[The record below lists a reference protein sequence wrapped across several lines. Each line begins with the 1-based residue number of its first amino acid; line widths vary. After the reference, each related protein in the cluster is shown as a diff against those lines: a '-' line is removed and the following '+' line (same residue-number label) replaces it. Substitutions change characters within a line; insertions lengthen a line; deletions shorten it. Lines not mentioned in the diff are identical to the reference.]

1 MLVNIERVVDNLK
14 NIKLN
19 NIFFEA
25 ITNSIQAKATKIEIK
40 IYSRNLYED
49 REKIPPY
56 VDKIE
61 IIDNGDGFNE
71 ENLKS
76 FKEYGSKHKISL
88 GCKGVGRFVY
98 LKLFKHIDIKSKNIE
113 FSFNVNGVEKERKA
127 SNSET
132 KILFLKPKDDIS
144 IDFKDLEQSIRE
156 HFLAYFLIHHKNTM
170 QPIEINIY
178 NNDEL
183 KCNILSNQTPT
194 FKEKQFNI
202 GKYSFTLTYAY
213 GNKELDNE
221 GYYVADK
228 RVVSKNSD
236 LENEKKYNL
245 FKDNELKIYF
255 ILEGEY
261 FNENVSN
268 ERNELL
274 IYPKQKSALQ
284 FQDLCWED
292 IHNELDIQ
300 LKEIYKENGFDIDK
314 TIKKNRKEA
323 IKNFPYLGAYFDNSN
338 ELNIEQM
345 QKNAKKEFEN
355 DKIFLRNENNKNDKD
370 YEVKLS
376 KVTQAELAEYVF
388 DRNRLIQQLRESVKN
403 KSIEKEVHDLFM
415 PQHTKDEKQ
424 NYKTNNIWLFDDRF
438 MSYDKIFSDIHIK
451 EIFPNL
457 HNHLKN
463 LDKLKRPDILSIISN
478 TYDKNKITDILL
490 IEFKRPK
497 EDKIYFLEASSQ
509 IRDYASFI
517 HQMYPKTN
525 IRIWAYGFLKFDD
538 EVLES
543 LSRDDYN
550 TIYTGAAFPIC
561 YKYNKANNMIMN
573 FLDYEALICDAEN
586 RNKLFLDILQ
596 GEYLDNE

>member
-1 MLVNIERVVDNLK
+1 
-14 NIKLN
+14 
-19 NIFFEA
+19 
-25 ITNSIQAKATKIEIK
+25 
-40 IYSRNLYED
+40 
-49 REKIPPY
+49 
-56 VDKIE
+56 
-61 IIDNGDGFNE
+61 
-71 ENLKS
+71 
-76 FKEYGSKHKISL
+76 
-88 GCKGVGRFVY
+88 
-98 LKLFKHIDIKSKNIE
+98 
-113 FSFNVNGVEKERKA
+113 
-127 SNSET
+127 
-132 KILFLKPKDDIS
+132 
-144 IDFKDLEQSIRE
+144 
-156 HFLAYFLIHHKNTM
+156 M

-255 ILEGEY
+255 ILESEY
-261 FNENVSN
+261 FNKNVSN

-274 IYPKQKSALQ
+274 IYPKQKNTLQ
-284 FQDLCWED
+284 FHDLCWED

-388 DRNRLIQQLRESVKN
+388 DRNRLIEQLRESVKN

-550 TIYTGAAFPIC
+550 TIYTGATFPIC

>member
-132 KILFLKPKDDIS
+132 KILFLKPKDDIR

-255 ILEGEY
+255 ILESEY
-261 FNENVSN
+261 FNKNVSN

-274 IYPKQKSALQ
+274 IYPKQKNTLQ
-284 FQDLCWED
+284 FHDLCWED

-388 DRNRLIQQLRESVKN
+388 DRNKLIQQLRESVK
-403 KSIEKEVHDLFM
+403 KGDIEAKIHNLFM
-415 PQHTKDEKQ
+415 SKKTLDDKQ
-424 NYKTNNIWLFDDRF
+424 NYKTNNVWLFDDRF
-438 MSYDKIFSDIHIK
+438 MSYDKIFSDIQIK
-451 EIFPNL
+451 DIFPKL
-457 HNHLKN
+457 HQNIE
-463 LDKLKRPDILSIISN
+463 KRPDVLSIISN
-478 TYDKNKITDILL
+478 SYKKEKITDILL
-490 IEFKRPK
+490 IEFKRP
-497 EDKIYFLEASSQ
+497 DNKITPAGAEEQLLEYGRYINSQ
-509 IRDYASFI
+509 VSE
-517 HQMYPKTN
+517 K
-525 IRIWAYGFLKFDD
+525 IRIWAYAFLKFNDD
-538 EVLES
+538 VINRLQDKS
-543 LSRDDYN
+543 YN
-550 TIYTGAAFPIC
+550 RIFTSDKYPLY
-561 YKYNKANNMIMN
+561 YKYHESNNMIIN
-573 FLDYEALICDAEN
+573 FLDYNSLICDAEN

>member
-132 KILFLKPKDDIS
+132 KILFLKPKDDIR

-221 GYYVADK
+221 GYYVADR

-388 DRNRLIQQLRESVKN
+388 DRNKLIQQLRESVK
-403 KSIEKEVHDLFM
+403 KGDIEAKIHNLFM
-415 PQHTKDEKQ
+415 SKKTLDDKQ
-424 NYKTNNIWLFDDRF
+424 NYKTNNVWLFDDRF
-438 MSYDKIFSDIHIK
+438 MSYDKIFSDIQIK
-451 EIFPNL
+451 DIFPKL
-457 HNHLKN
+457 HQNIE
-463 LDKLKRPDILSIISN
+463 KRPDVLSIISN
-478 TYDKNKITDILL
+478 SYKKEKITDILL
-490 IEFKRPK
+490 IEFKRP
-497 EDKIYFLEASSQ
+497 DNKITPAGAEEQLLEYGRYINSQ
-509 IRDYASFI
+509 VSE
-517 HQMYPKTN
+517 K
-525 IRIWAYGFLKFDD
+525 IRIWAYAFLKFNDD
-538 EVLES
+538 VINRLQDKS
-543 LSRDDYN
+543 YN
-550 TIYTGAAFPIC
+550 RIFTSDKYPLY
-561 YKYNKANNMIMN
+561 YKYHESNNMIIN
-573 FLDYEALICDAEN
+573 FLDYNSLICDAEN

>member
-255 ILEGEY
+255 ILESEY
-261 FNENVSN
+261 FNKNVSN

-274 IYPKQKSALQ
+274 IYPKQKNTLQ
-284 FQDLCWED
+284 FHDLCWED

-388 DRNRLIQQLRESVKN
+388 DRNKLIQQLRESVK
-403 KSIEKEVHDLFM
+403 KGDIEAKIHNLFM
-415 PQHTKDEKQ
+415 SKKTLDDKQ
-424 NYKTNNIWLFDDRF
+424 NYKTNNVWLFDDRF
-438 MSYDKIFSDIHIK
+438 MSYDKIFSDIQIK
-451 EIFPNL
+451 DIFPKL
-457 HNHLKN
+457 HQNIE
-463 LDKLKRPDILSIISN
+463 KRPDVLSIISN
-478 TYDKNKITDILL
+478 SYKKEKITDILL
-490 IEFKRPK
+490 IEFKRP
-497 EDKIYFLEASSQ
+497 DNKITPAGAEEQLLEYGRYINSQ
-509 IRDYASFI
+509 VSE
-517 HQMYPKTN
+517 K
-525 IRIWAYGFLKFDD
+525 IRIWAYAFLKFNDD
-538 EVLES
+538 VINRLQDKS
-543 LSRDDYN
+543 YN
-550 TIYTGAAFPIC
+550 RIFTSDKYPLY
-561 YKYNKANNMIMN
+561 YKYHESNNMIIN
-573 FLDYEALICDAEN
+573 FLDYNSLICDAEN

>member
-170 QPIEINIY
+170 RPIEINIY
-178 NNDEL
+178 NNDKL

-255 ILEGEY
+255 ILESEY
-261 FNENVSN
+261 FNKNVSN

-274 IYPKQKSALQ
+274 IYPKQKNTLQ
-284 FQDLCWED
+284 FHDLCWED

-388 DRNRLIQQLRESVKN
+388 DRNKLIQQLRESVK
-403 KSIEKEVHDLFM
+403 KGDIEAKIHNLFM
-415 PQHTKDEKQ
+415 SKKTLDDKQ
-424 NYKTNNIWLFDDRF
+424 NYKTNNVWLFDDRF
-438 MSYDKIFSDIHIK
+438 MSYDKIFSDIQIK
-451 EIFPNL
+451 DIFPKL
-457 HNHLKN
+457 HQNIE
-463 LDKLKRPDILSIISN
+463 KRPDVLSIISN
-478 TYDKNKITDILL
+478 SYKKEKITDILL
-490 IEFKRPK
+490 IEFKRP
-497 EDKIYFLEASSQ
+497 DNKITPAGAEEQLLEYGRYINSQ
-509 IRDYASFI
+509 VSE
-517 HQMYPKTN
+517 K
-525 IRIWAYGFLKFDD
+525 IRIWAYAFLKFNDD
-538 EVLES
+538 VINRLQDKS
-543 LSRDDYN
+543 YN
-550 TIYTGAAFPIC
+550 RIFTSDKYPLY
-561 YKYNKANNMIMN
+561 YKYHESNNMIIN
-573 FLDYEALICDAEN
+573 FLDYNSLICDAEN

>member
-113 FSFNVNGVEKERKA
+113 FSFNVNGVEKERKV

-132 KILFLKPKDDIS
+132 KILFLKPKDDIR

-221 GYYVADK
+221 GYYVADR

-388 DRNRLIQQLRESVKN
+388 DRNKLIQQLRESVK
-403 KSIEKEVHDLFM
+403 KGDIEAKIHNLFM
-415 PQHTKDEKQ
+415 SKKTLDDKQ
-424 NYKTNNIWLFDDRF
+424 NYKTNNVWLFDDRF
-438 MSYDKIFSDIHIK
+438 MSYDKIFSDIQIK
-451 EIFPNL
+451 DIFPKL
-457 HNHLKN
+457 HQNIE
-463 LDKLKRPDILSIISN
+463 KRPDVLSIISN
-478 TYDKNKITDILL
+478 SYKKEKITDILL
-490 IEFKRPK
+490 IEFKRP
-497 EDKIYFLEASSQ
+497 DNKITPAGAEEQLLEYGRYINSQ
-509 IRDYASFI
+509 VSE
-517 HQMYPKTN
+517 K
-525 IRIWAYGFLKFDD
+525 IRIWAYAFLKFNDD
-538 EVLES
+538 VINRLQDKS
-543 LSRDDYN
+543 YN
-550 TIYTGAAFPIC
+550 RIFTSDKYPLY
-561 YKYNKANNMIMN
+561 YKYHESNNMIIN
-573 FLDYEALICDAEN
+573 FLDYNSLICDAEN

>member
-1 MLVNIERVVDNLK
+1 MKVNIQAVVNDLK
-14 NIKLN
+14 NVKIEN
-19 NIFFEA
+19 VIFEA
-25 ITNSIQAKATKIEIK
+25 ITNAMQAEATNIKVDIRAVSLDMKEVKLHIDSI
-40 IYSRNLYED
+40 
-49 REKIPPY
+49 
-56 VDKIE
+56 
-61 IIDNGDGFNE
+61 IISDNGVGFDEDNF
-71 ENLKS
+71 KS
-76 FKEYGSKHKISL
+76 FNTYRSDYKKSL
-88 GCKGVGRFVY
+88 GCKGIGRFVY
-98 LKLFKHIDIKSKNIE
+98 LKHFEKVKVISRNIE
-113 FSFNVNGVEKERKA
+113 CIFDVQGTKQIPKEKET
-127 SNSET
+127 NET
-132 KILFLKPKDDIS
+132 TQIELLYPKTKQY
-144 IDFKDLEQSIRE
+144 IDFEKIAEQIKE
-156 HFLAYFLIHHKNTM
+156 HFLAYFQMETKNIT
-170 QPIEINIY
+170 IEIYKNRDLLATINSRDIPKFKNKAFKIGNY
-178 NNDEL
+178 DFS
-183 KCNILSNQTPT
+183 LSYIFGDKKLN
-194 FKEKQFNI
+194 
-202 GKYSFTLTYAY
+202 
-213 GNKELDNE
+213 NE
-221 GYYVADK
+221 GFYTANR

-355 DKIFLRNENNKNDKD
+355 DKIFLRNENNKNDKE

>member
-255 ILEGEY
+255 ILESEY
-261 FNENVSN
+261 FNKNVSN
-268 ERNELL
+268 ERNELS
-274 IYPKQKSALQ
+274 IYPRQKNTLQ
-284 FQDLCWED
+284 FHDLCWED

-388 DRNRLIQQLRESVKN
+388 DRNKLIQQLRESVK
-403 KSIEKEVHDLFM
+403 KGDIEEKIHNLFM
-415 PQHTKDEKQ
+415 SKKTLDDKQ
-424 NYKTNNIWLFDDRF
+424 NYKTNNVWLFDDRF
-438 MSYDKIFSDIHIK
+438 MSYDKIFSDIQIK
-451 EIFPNL
+451 DIFPKL
-457 HNHLKN
+457 HQNIE
-463 LDKLKRPDILSIISN
+463 KRPDVLSIISN
-478 TYDKNKITDILL
+478 SYKKEKITDILL
-490 IEFKRPK
+490 IEFKRP
-497 EDKIYFLEASSQ
+497 DNKITPAGAEEQLLEYGRYINSQ
-509 IRDYASFI
+509 VSE
-517 HQMYPKTN
+517 K
-525 IRIWAYGFLKFDD
+525 IRIWAYAFLKFNDD
-538 EVLES
+538 VINRLQDKS
-543 LSRDDYN
+543 YN
-550 TIYTGAAFPIC
+550 RIFTSDKYPLY
-561 YKYNKANNMIMN
+561 YKYHESNNMIIN
-573 FLDYEALICDAEN
+573 FLDYNSLICDAEN

>member
-221 GYYVADK
+221 GYYVADR

-388 DRNRLIQQLRESVKN
+388 DRNKLIQQLRESVK
-403 KSIEKEVHDLFM
+403 KGDIEAKIHNLFM
-415 PQHTKDEKQ
+415 SKKTLDDKQ
-424 NYKTNNIWLFDDRF
+424 NYKTNNVWLFDDRF
-438 MSYDKIFSDIHIK
+438 MSYDKIFSDIQIK
-451 EIFPNL
+451 DIFPKL
-457 HNHLKN
+457 HQNIE
-463 LDKLKRPDILSIISN
+463 KRPDVLSIISN
-478 TYDKNKITDILL
+478 SYKKEKITDILL
-490 IEFKRPK
+490 IEFKRP
-497 EDKIYFLEASSQ
+497 DNKITPAGAEEQLLEYGRYINSQ
-509 IRDYASFI
+509 VSE
-517 HQMYPKTN
+517 K
-525 IRIWAYGFLKFDD
+525 IRIWAYAFLKFNDD
-538 EVLES
+538 VINRLQDKS
-543 LSRDDYN
+543 YN
-550 TIYTGAAFPIC
+550 RIFTSDKYPLY
-561 YKYNKANNMIMN
+561 YKYHESNNMIIN
-573 FLDYEALICDAEN
+573 FLDYNSLICDAEN

>member
-132 KILFLKPKDDIS
+132 KILFSNPREELCINFS
-144 IDFKDLEQSIRE
+144 DLEQDIRE
-156 HFLAYFLIHHKNTM
+156 HFLAYFLLHKDAK
-170 QPIEINIY
+170 QIIEIKVY
-178 NNDEL
+178 NNNKL
-183 KCNILSNQTPT
+183 KYNILSNQIPK
-194 FKEKQFNI
+194 FKKRQFDI
-202 GKYSFTLTYAY
+202 GKYNFTLTYVY
-213 GNKELDNE
+213 NNKELKNE

-255 ILEGEY
+255 ILESEY
-261 FNENVSN
+261 FNKNVNN

-274 IYPKQKSALQ
+274 IYPKQKNTLQ
-284 FQDLCWED
+284 FHDLCWED

-388 DRNRLIQQLRESVKN
+388 DRNKLIQQLRESVK
-403 KSIEKEVHDLFM
+403 KGDIEEKIHNLFM
-415 PQHTKDEKQ
+415 SKKTLDDKQ
-424 NYKTNNIWLFDDRF
+424 NYKTNNVWLFDDRF
-438 MSYDKIFSDIHIK
+438 MSYDKIFSDIQIK
-451 EIFPNL
+451 DIFPKL
-457 HNHLKN
+457 HQNIE
-463 LDKLKRPDILSIISN
+463 KRPDVLSIISN
-478 TYDKNKITDILL
+478 SYKKEKITDILL
-490 IEFKRPK
+490 IEFKRP
-497 EDKIYFLEASSQ
+497 DNKITPAGAEEQLLEYGRYINSQ
-509 IRDYASFI
+509 VSE
-517 HQMYPKTN
+517 K
-525 IRIWAYGFLKFDD
+525 IRIWAYAFLKFNDD
-538 EVLES
+538 VINRLQDKS
-543 LSRDDYN
+543 YN
-550 TIYTGAAFPIC
+550 RIFTSDKYPLY
-561 YKYNKANNMIMN
+561 YKYHESNNMIIN
-573 FLDYEALICDAEN
+573 FLDYNSLICDAEN

>member
-170 QPIEINIY
+170 RPIEINIY
-178 NNDEL
+178 NNDKL

-255 ILEGEY
+255 ILESEY
-261 FNENVSN
+261 FNKNVSN

-274 IYPKQKSALQ
+274 IYPKQKNTLQ
-284 FQDLCWED
+284 FHDLCWED

-338 ELNIEQM
+338 GLNIEQM

-388 DRNRLIQQLRESVKN
+388 DRNKLIQQLRESVK
-403 KSIEKEVHDLFM
+403 KGDIEEKIHNLFM
-415 PQHTKDEKQ
+415 SKKTLDDKQ
-424 NYKTNNIWLFDDRF
+424 NYKTNNVWLFDDRF
-438 MSYDKIFSDIHIK
+438 MSYDKIFSDIQIK
-451 EIFPNL
+451 DIFPKL
-457 HNHLKN
+457 HQNIE
-463 LDKLKRPDILSIISN
+463 KRPDVLSIISN
-478 TYDKNKITDILL
+478 SYKKEKITDILL
-490 IEFKRPK
+490 IEFKRP
-497 EDKIYFLEASSQ
+497 DNKITPAGAEEQLLEYGRYINSQ
-509 IRDYASFI
+509 VSE
-517 HQMYPKTN
+517 K
-525 IRIWAYGFLKFDD
+525 IRIWAYAFLKFNDD
-538 EVLES
+538 VINRLQDKS
-543 LSRDDYN
+543 YN
-550 TIYTGAAFPIC
+550 RIFTSDKYPLY
-561 YKYNKANNMIMN
+561 YKYHESNNMIIN
-573 FLDYEALICDAEN
+573 FLDYNSLICDAEN

>member
-388 DRNRLIQQLRESVKN
+388 DRNKLIQQLRESVK
-403 KSIEKEVHDLFM
+403 KGDIEAKIHNLFM
-415 PQHTKDEKQ
+415 SKKTLDDKQ
-424 NYKTNNIWLFDDRF
+424 NYKTNNVWLFDDRF
-438 MSYDKIFSDIHIK
+438 MSYDKIFSDIQIK
-451 EIFPNL
+451 DIFPKL
-457 HNHLKN
+457 HQNIE
-463 LDKLKRPDILSIISN
+463 KRPDVLSIISN
-478 TYDKNKITDILL
+478 SYKKEKITDILL
-490 IEFKRPK
+490 IEFKRP
-497 EDKIYFLEASSQ
+497 DNKITPAGAEEQLLEYGRYINSQ
-509 IRDYASFI
+509 VSE
-517 HQMYPKTN
+517 K
-525 IRIWAYGFLKFDD
+525 IRIWAYAFLKFNDD
-538 EVLES
+538 VINRLQDKS
-543 LSRDDYN
+543 YN
-550 TIYTGAAFPIC
+550 RIFTSDKYPLY
-561 YKYNKANNMIMN
+561 YKYHESNNMIIN
-573 FLDYEALICDAEN
+573 FLDYNSLICDAEN

>member
-156 HFLAYFLIHHKNTM
+156 HFLAYFLIYHKNTM

-255 ILEGEY
+255 ILESEY
-261 FNENVSN
+261 FNKNVSN

-274 IYPKQKSALQ
+274 IYPKQKNTLQ
-284 FQDLCWED
+284 FHDLCWED

-388 DRNRLIQQLRESVKN
+388 DRNKLIQQLRESVK
-403 KSIEKEVHDLFM
+403 KGDIEAKIHNLFM
-415 PQHTKDEKQ
+415 SKKTLDDKQ
-424 NYKTNNIWLFDDRF
+424 NYKTNNVWLFDDRF
-438 MSYDKIFSDIHIK
+438 MSYDKIFSDIQIK
-451 EIFPNL
+451 DIFPKL
-457 HNHLKN
+457 HQNIE
-463 LDKLKRPDILSIISN
+463 KRPDVLSIISN
-478 TYDKNKITDILL
+478 SYKKEKITDILL
-490 IEFKRPK
+490 IEFKRP
-497 EDKIYFLEASSQ
+497 DNKITPAGAEEQLLEYGRYINSQ
-509 IRDYASFI
+509 VSE
-517 HQMYPKTN
+517 K
-525 IRIWAYGFLKFDD
+525 IRIWAYAFLKFNDD
-538 EVLES
+538 VINRLQDKS
-543 LSRDDYN
+543 YN
-550 TIYTGAAFPIC
+550 RIFTSDKYPLY
-561 YKYNKANNMIMN
+561 YKYHESNNMIIN
-573 FLDYEALICDAEN
+573 FLDYNSLICDAEN

>member
-132 KILFLKPKDDIS
+132 KILFLKPKDDIR

-255 ILEGEY
+255 ILESEY
-261 FNENVSN
+261 FNKNVSN

-274 IYPKQKSALQ
+274 IYPKQKNTLQ
-284 FQDLCWED
+284 FHDLCWED

-314 TIKKNRKEA
+314 TIKENRKEA

-388 DRNRLIQQLRESVKN
+388 DRNKLIQQLRESVK
-403 KSIEKEVHDLFM
+403 KGDIEEKIHNLFM
-415 PQHTKDEKQ
+415 SKKTLDDKQ
-424 NYKTNNIWLFDDRF
+424 NYKTNNVWLFDDRF
-438 MSYDKIFSDIHIK
+438 MSYDKIFSDIQIK
-451 EIFPNL
+451 DIFPKL
-457 HNHLKN
+457 HQNIE
-463 LDKLKRPDILSIISN
+463 KRPDVLSIISN
-478 TYDKNKITDILL
+478 SYKKEKITDILL
-490 IEFKRPK
+490 IEFKRP
-497 EDKIYFLEASSQ
+497 DNKITPAGAEEQLLEYGRYINSQ
-509 IRDYASFI
+509 VSE
-517 HQMYPKTN
+517 K
-525 IRIWAYGFLKFDD
+525 IRIWAYAFLKFNDD
-538 EVLES
+538 VINRLQDKS
-543 LSRDDYN
+543 YN
-550 TIYTGAAFPIC
+550 RIFTSDKYPLY
-561 YKYNKANNMIMN
+561 YKYHESNNMIIN
-573 FLDYEALICDAEN
+573 FLDYNSLICDAEN

>member
-221 GYYVADK
+221 GYYVADR

-255 ILEGEY
+255 ILESKY
-261 FNENVSN
+261 FNENVNS

-274 IYPKQKSALQ
+274 IYPKQKNTLQ
-284 FQDLCWED
+284 FHDLCWED

-314 TIKKNRKEA
+314 TIKENRKEA

-388 DRNRLIQQLRESVKN
+388 DRNRLIQQLRESVK
-403 KSIEKEVHDLFM
+403 KGDIEEKIHNLFM
-415 PQHTKDEKQ
+415 SKNTFDDKQ
-424 NYKTNNIWLFDDRF
+424 NYKTNNVWLFDDRF
-438 MSYDKIFSDIHIK
+438 MSYDKIFSDIQIK
-451 EIFPNL
+451 DIFPKL
-457 HNHLKN
+457 HQNIE
-463 LDKLKRPDILSIISN
+463 KRPDVLSIISN
-478 TYDKNKITDILL
+478 SYKKEKITDILL
-490 IEFKRPK
+490 IEFKRP
-497 EDKIYFLEASSQ
+497 DNKITPAGAEEQLLEYGRYINSQ
-509 IRDYASFI
+509 VSE
-517 HQMYPKTN
+517 K
-525 IRIWAYGFLKFDD
+525 IRIWAYAFLKFNDD
-538 EVLES
+538 VINRLQDKS
-543 LSRDDYN
+543 YN
-550 TIYTGAAFPIC
+550 RIFTSDKYPLY
-561 YKYNKANNMIMN
+561 YKYHESNNMIIN
-573 FLDYEALICDAEN
+573 FLDYNSLICDAEN

>member
-221 GYYVADK
+221 GYYVADR

-388 DRNRLIQQLRESVKN
+388 DRNRLIQQLRESVK
-403 KSIEKEVHDLFM
+403 KGDIEEKIHNLFM
-415 PQHTKDEKQ
+415 SKNTFDDKQ
-424 NYKTNNIWLFDDRF
+424 NYKTNNVWLFDDRF
-438 MSYDKIFSDIHIK
+438 MSYDKIFSDIQIK
-451 EIFPNL
+451 DIFPKL
-457 HNHLKN
+457 HQNIE
-463 LDKLKRPDILSIISN
+463 KRPDVLSIISN
-478 TYDKNKITDILL
+478 SYKKEKITDILL
-490 IEFKRPK
+490 IEFKRP
-497 EDKIYFLEASSQ
+497 DNKITPAGAEEQLLEYGRYINSQ
-509 IRDYASFI
+509 VSE
-517 HQMYPKTN
+517 K
-525 IRIWAYGFLKFDD
+525 IRIWAYAFLKFNDD
-538 EVLES
+538 VINRLQDKS
-543 LSRDDYN
+543 YN
-550 TIYTGAAFPIC
+550 RIFTSDKYPLY
-561 YKYNKANNMIMN
+561 YKYHESNNMIIN
-573 FLDYEALICDAEN
+573 FLDYNSLICDAEN

>member
-170 QPIEINIY
+170 RPIEINIY
-178 NNDEL
+178 NNDKL

-255 ILEGEY
+255 ILESEY
-261 FNENVSN
+261 FNKNVSN

-274 IYPKQKSALQ
+274 IYPKQKNTLQ
-284 FQDLCWED
+284 FHDLCWED

-388 DRNRLIQQLRESVKN
+388 DRNKLIQQLRESVK
-403 KSIEKEVHDLFM
+403 KGDIEEKIHNLFM
-415 PQHTKDEKQ
+415 SKKTLDDKQ
-424 NYKTNNIWLFDDRF
+424 NYKTNNVWLFDDRF
-438 MSYDKIFSDIHIK
+438 MSYDKIFSDIQIK
-451 EIFPNL
+451 DIFPKL
-457 HNHLKN
+457 HQNIE
-463 LDKLKRPDILSIISN
+463 KRPDVLSIISN
-478 TYDKNKITDILL
+478 SYKKEKITDILL
-490 IEFKRPK
+490 IEFKRP
-497 EDKIYFLEASSQ
+497 DNKITPAGAEEQLLEYGRYINSQ
-509 IRDYASFI
+509 VSE
-517 HQMYPKTN
+517 K
-525 IRIWAYGFLKFDD
+525 IRIWAYAFLKFNDD
-538 EVLES
+538 VINRLQDKS
-543 LSRDDYN
+543 YN
-550 TIYTGAAFPIC
+550 RIFTSDKYPLY
-561 YKYNKANNMIMN
+561 YKYHESNNMIIN
-573 FLDYEALICDAEN
+573 FLDYNSLICDAEN

>member
-170 QPIEINIY
+170 RPIEINIY

-255 ILEGEY
+255 ILESEY
-261 FNENVSN
+261 FNKNVSN

-274 IYPKQKSALQ
+274 IYPKQKNTLQ
-284 FQDLCWED
+284 FHDLCWED

-388 DRNRLIQQLRESVKN
+388 DRNKLIQQLRESVK
-403 KSIEKEVHDLFM
+403 KGDIEEKIHNLFM
-415 PQHTKDEKQ
+415 SKKTLDDKQ
-424 NYKTNNIWLFDDRF
+424 NYKTNNVWLFDDRF
-438 MSYDKIFSDIHIK
+438 MSYDKIFSDIQIK
-451 EIFPNL
+451 DIFPKL
-457 HNHLKN
+457 HQNIE
-463 LDKLKRPDILSIISN
+463 KRPDVLSIISN
-478 TYDKNKITDILL
+478 SYKKEKITDILL
-490 IEFKRPK
+490 IEFKRP
-497 EDKIYFLEASSQ
+497 DNKITPAGAEEQLLEYGRYINSQ
-509 IRDYASFI
+509 VSE
-517 HQMYPKTN
+517 K
-525 IRIWAYGFLKFDD
+525 IRIWAYAFLKFNDD
-538 EVLES
+538 VINRLQDKS
-543 LSRDDYN
+543 YN
-550 TIYTGAAFPIC
+550 RIFTSDKYPLY
-561 YKYNKANNMIMN
+561 YKYHESNNMIIN
-573 FLDYEALICDAEN
+573 FLDYNSLICDAEN

>member
-170 QPIEINIY
+170 RPIEINIY

-255 ILEGEY
+255 ILESEY
-261 FNENVSN
+261 FNKNVSN

-274 IYPKQKSALQ
+274 IYPKQKNTLH
-284 FQDLCWED
+284 FHDLCWED

-388 DRNRLIQQLRESVKN
+388 DRNKLIQQLRESVK
-403 KSIEKEVHDLFM
+403 KGDIEEKIHNLFM
-415 PQHTKDEKQ
+415 SKKTLDDKQ
-424 NYKTNNIWLFDDRF
+424 NYKTNNVWLFDDRF
-438 MSYDKIFSDIHIK
+438 MSYDKIFSDIQIK
-451 EIFPNL
+451 DIFPKL
-457 HNHLKN
+457 HQNIE
-463 LDKLKRPDILSIISN
+463 KRPDVLSIISN
-478 TYDKNKITDILL
+478 SYKKEKITDILL
-490 IEFKRPK
+490 IEFKRP
-497 EDKIYFLEASSQ
+497 DNKITPAGAEEQLLEYGRYINSQ
-509 IRDYASFI
+509 VSE
-517 HQMYPKTN
+517 K
-525 IRIWAYGFLKFDD
+525 IRIWAYAFLKFNDD
-538 EVLES
+538 VINRLQDKS
-543 LSRDDYN
+543 YN
-550 TIYTGAAFPIC
+550 RIFTSDKYPLY
-561 YKYNKANNMIMN
+561 YKYHESNNMIIN
-573 FLDYEALICDAEN
+573 FLDYNSLICDAEN

>member
-1 MLVNIERVVDNLK
+1 M
-14 NIKLN
+14 
-19 NIFFEA
+19 
-25 ITNSIQAKATKIEIK
+25 
-40 IYSRNLYED
+40 
-49 REKIPPY
+49 
-56 VDKIE
+56 
-61 IIDNGDGFNE
+61 
-71 ENLKS
+71 
-76 FKEYGSKHKISL
+76 
-88 GCKGVGRFVY
+88 Y

-170 QPIEINIY
+170 RPIEINIY

-255 ILEGEY
+255 ILESEY
-261 FNENVSN
+261 FNKNVSN

-274 IYPKQKSALQ
+274 IYPKQKNTLQ
-284 FQDLCWED
+284 FHDLCWED

-388 DRNRLIQQLRESVKN
+388 DRNKLIQQLRESVK
-403 KSIEKEVHDLFM
+403 KGDIEEKIHNLFM
-415 PQHTKDEKQ
+415 SKKTLDDKQ
-424 NYKTNNIWLFDDRF
+424 NYKTNNVWLFDDRF
-438 MSYDKIFSDIHIK
+438 MSYDKIFSDIQIK
-451 EIFPNL
+451 DIFPKL
-457 HNHLKN
+457 HQNIE
-463 LDKLKRPDILSIISN
+463 KRPDVLSIISN
-478 TYDKNKITDILL
+478 SYKKEKITDILL
-490 IEFKRPK
+490 IEFKRP
-497 EDKIYFLEASSQ
+497 DNKITPAGAEEQLLEYGRYINSQ
-509 IRDYASFI
+509 VSE
-517 HQMYPKTN
+517 K
-525 IRIWAYGFLKFDD
+525 IRIWAYAFLKFNDD
-538 EVLES
+538 VINRLQDKS
-543 LSRDDYN
+543 YN
-550 TIYTGAAFPIC
+550 RIFTSDKYPLY
-561 YKYNKANNMIMN
+561 YKYHESNNMIIN
-573 FLDYEALICDAEN
+573 FLDYNSLICDAEN